1 MKMKKML
8 TLAVLGLSGFGLAAC
23 GNNTADSGSGT
34 SKSGGKIEVITREDG
49 SGTRGAFTEITGI
62 LKKDGDKEVDNTSK
76 SAVVQNS
83 TEGVI
88 SAVSG
93 NANAVG
99 YISLGS
105 LNDNVKAL
113 KVDGVEASSKTVLDG
128 EYPLQ
133 RPFNI
138 VFNEDLSELGK
149 DFIAY
154 IHSKQG
160 QAVVTDNK
168 FVEAKTETK
177 EYTSQKMSG
186 KLSVVG
192 STSVSPLMEKL
203 AEAYKKENPDVTI
216 DITSN
221 GSSAGITAAQE
232 KTADIGMVSREL
244 TPEEGKG
251 LKHDAIAL
259 DGIAVVVHK
268 DNKAEEI
275 SMSAITDIFTGKVTS
290 WDKVK

>member
-8 TLAVLGLSGFGLAAC
+8 TLAVLGLSGLGIAAC
-23 GNNTADSGSGT
+23 GNNTASSGS
-34 SKSGGKIEVITREDG
+34 SNSGGKIEVITRENG

-62 LKKDGDKEVDNTSK
+62 LKKNSGKEVDNTSK

-93 NANAVG
+93 NANAIG

-105 LNDNVKAL
+105 LNKSVKAL
-113 KVDGVEASSKTVLDG
+113 KVDGVEASAKTVLDG
-128 EYPLQ
+128 DYPLQ

-138 VFNEDLSELGK
+138 VFNDSLSSLGK
-149 DFIAY
+149 DFITF

-160 QAVVTDNK
+160 QKVVAKNK
-168 FVEAKTETK
+168 FIEAKTETK

-186 KLSVVG
+186 KLSIVG

-203 AEAYKKENPDVTI
+203 VEAYKKENPEVTI

-221 GSSAGITAAQE
+221 GSSAGITAATE

-244 TPEEGKG
+244 TPEEGKK

-268 DNKAEEI
+268 DNKAKNI
-275 SMSAITDIFTGKVTS
+275 SMKTITDIFTGKVTS
-290 WDKVK
+290 WNKVK

>member
-1 MKMKKML
+1 MKMTKML
-8 TLAVLGLSGFGLAAC
+8 SLVALSVTAFGLAAC
-23 GNNTADSGSGT
+23 GNNSSQSSAT
-34 SKSGGKIEVITREDG
+34 SSGKIEVITREDG

-62 LKKDGDKEVDNTSK
+62 KKKDKGKEIDNTSK

-93 NANAVG
+93 NPQAVG

-105 LNDNVKAL
+105 LNDHVKAL
-113 KVDGVEASSKTVLDG
+113 KVDGVKASSQTVLDG

-138 VFNEDLSELGK
+138 VFTDQLSGLGK
-149 DFIAY
+149 DFVAF
-154 IHSKQG
+154 IHSKEG
-160 QAVVTDNK
+160 QAVVSKNK
-168 FVEAKTETK
+168 FVEAKTEVTA
-177 EYTSQKMSG
+177 YSSQKLSG
-186 KLSVVG
+186 KLSIVG
-192 STSVSPLMEKL
+192 STSVAPLMEKL
-203 AEAYKKENPDVTI
+203 VEAYKKENPDVTI
-216 DITSN
+216 AITAN
-221 GSSAGITAAQE
+221 GSSAGITATQE

-259 DGIAVVVHK
+259 DGIAVVVNK
-268 DNKAEEI
+268 DSKIDAI
-275 SMSAITDIFTGKVTS
+275 SMKAIADVFTGKVNS

>member
-1 MKMKKML
+1 MKMNKML
-8 TLAVLGLSGFGLAAC
+8 TLAVLTLSSFGLAAC
-23 GNNTADSGSGT
+23 GNNNADSGSG
-34 SKSGGKIEVITREDG
+34 SKSGGKIEVITREEG

-93 NANAVG
+93 NKDAVG
-99 YISLGS
+99 YVSLGS
-105 LNDNVKAL
+105 LNDSVKAI
-113 KVDGVEASSKTVLDG
+113 KVDGVEATSKTVSDG
-128 EYPLQ
+128 EYPIQ

-138 VFNEDLSELGK
+138 VYNDSLSELGK
-149 DFIAY
+149 DFIKY

-160 QAVVTDNK
+160 QAVVKENK
-168 FVEAKTETK
+168 FVEAKAEQA

-203 AEAYKKENPDVTI
+203 VEAYKKENSDVTI

-221 GSSAGITAAQE
+221 GSSAGITAAKE

-244 TPEEGKG
+244 TPEEGKD

-259 DGIAVVVHK
+259 DGIAVVINK
-268 DNKAEEI
+268 DNSAEEVK
-275 SMSAITDIFTGKVTS
+275 MQTITDIFTGKVTS